1 MENNSNTRAF
11 RKFLLEELA
20 ISGDELA
27 IALQHKQPGDPLAML
42 LWQYGLISLTQL
54 QQIFDWLLY
63 NPPQPAPSRCDRC
76 SAEVCLRVPK
86 FLCQMG

>member
-1 MENNSNTRAF
+1 METNSNTRAF

-54 QQIFDWLLY
+54 QQIFDWLLQ
-63 NPPQPAPSRCDRC
+63 NPPQTALRRCDRC
-76 SAEVCLRVPK
+76 ALKVCLRVPQ
-86 FLCQMG
+86 FLCKTD

>member
-11 RKFLLEELA
+11 RKFLREELA

-42 LWQYGLISLTQL
+42 LWQYGLISLSQL
-54 QQIFDWLLY
+54 QQIFDWLLH
-63 NPPQPAPSRCDRC
+63 NPPQPAVNSCDRC
-76 SAEVCLRVPK
+76 TVGVCLRVPK
-86 FLCQMG
+86 FLCKTG